1 MCVCRVQRKFPFCAL
16 SDDKIKQR
24 KEHIIL
30 SESLARTRLIT
41 SLIRTP
47 KSVILTQIWL
57 CKCLFLTLRER
68 LSSLYFVLKIWAKTS
83 QSFIT
88 LTRKH
93 PPHKT
98 RFLLSYYIC
107 FLLLRNTTRGR
118 QTRKKQTRALFIP
131 HAVRPYYGEKSISS
145 WVGYR
150 SKRL

>member
-1 MCVCRVQRKFPFCAL
+1 MCRVQRKFPFCAL

-24 KEHIIL
+24 KEHIM

-57 CKCLFLTLRER
+57 CKCLFLTPQM
-68 LSSLYFVLKIWAKTS
+68 SDWSLYFALKFGPKRHKA
-83 QSFIT
+83 F
-88 LTRKH
+88 LHLLRKH

-107 FLLLRNTTRGR
+107 FLLLRNTTAEDKRGR
-118 QTRKKQTRALFIP
+118 RNKPRALFIP
-131 HAVRPYYGEKSISS
+131 HAVRPHYGEKSISS